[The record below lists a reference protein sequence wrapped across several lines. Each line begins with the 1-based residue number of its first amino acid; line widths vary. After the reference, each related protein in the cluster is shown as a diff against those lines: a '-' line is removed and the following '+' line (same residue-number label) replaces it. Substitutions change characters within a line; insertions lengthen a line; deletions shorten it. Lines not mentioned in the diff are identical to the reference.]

1 MLTPSLVFAY
11 WMRGSMAG
19 ILYASGLSLS
29 RCHCRQAMAGTP
41 AGTALINQH
50 AERVGADMDAGR
62 RDEPW

>member
-1 MLTPSLVFAY
+1 
-11 WMRGSMAG
+11 MAG

-29 RCHCRQAMAGTP
+29 RCHCRQATAGTP

-62 RDEPW
+62 RDERGNWIEGEVVPDED